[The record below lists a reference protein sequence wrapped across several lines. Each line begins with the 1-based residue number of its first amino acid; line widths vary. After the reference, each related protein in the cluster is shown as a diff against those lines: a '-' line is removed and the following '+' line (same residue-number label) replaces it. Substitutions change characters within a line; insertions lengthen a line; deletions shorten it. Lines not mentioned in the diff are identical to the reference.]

1 MNMQSLGGISLLPAR
16 GSLCQKRCMTWRRLK
31 VSLSRLQEKYRGVR
45 KLTLPKT
52 CGRYRQ
58 RFGVHF
64 YVNQMHVVN
73 LLWTM
78 FSHAIEINECSPWSD
93 YYTAVLMLSNH
104 IIYLLFVA
112 WFMGGQ
118 VTHCVYITAHVKYL
132 MMVCTWLSFTLVW
145 FVFSFVLVFG
155 NVMK

>member
-16 GSLCQKRCMTWRRLK
+16 GSLCRKRCMTWRRLK

-45 KLTLPKT
+45 KLTLSKT
-52 CGRYRQ
+52 CGRYRH

-78 FSHAIEINECSPWSD
+78 FSHAIEINECSPWSE
-93 YYTAVLMLSNH
+93 YYTAVLMLKQPYFF
-104 IIYLLFVA
+104 IYLLHGLWVGKWLCLHYCTCKMLNDGMHVA
-112 WFMGGQ
+112 QFYCGMICIFLCFG
-118 VTHCVYITAHVKYL
+118 
-132 MMVCTWLSFTLVW
+132 VW
-145 FVFSFVLVFG
+145 
-155 NVMK
+155 